1 MSEQN
6 TVQESVQETLGRIGL
21 EAREIDVYLALLRL
35 GPASIRD
42 IGEKAGVNRGTTH
55 ELLKRLLKRG
65 LVTLRPKGKRRHFCA
80 ESPEK
85 LMELAAE
92 QQRRL
97 ARASELLAAE
107 IIPDLHLLQPDSSA
121 TQVKYYEGDEG
132 IEFVLKDILNTAER
146 SAGKRYSVYS
156 SKVIRRYLYRPF
168 PTFTQQRVKRN
179 ISVRAIAIGEG
190 GDEAP
195 LAERKW
201 IETPQHPGQASY
213 VAIYPPKCAM
223 ISLQEGDYPSAVV
236 IESQAIA
243 QALQISFDMLWK
255 LL

>member
-1 MSEQN
+1 MSEQ
-6 TVQESVQETLGRIGL
+6 ETLRQIGL
-21 EAREIDVYLALLRL
+21 HDREIDIYLALLRL

-65 LVTLRPKGKRRHFCA
+65 LVSLRPKGKRRHFCA

-85 LMELAAE
+85 LLELARE
-92 QQRRL
+92 QQARL
-97 ARASELLAAE
+97 ARAADRLESEV
-107 IIPDLHLLQPDSSA
+107 IPDLHLLKPDGSD

-132 IEFVLKDILNTAER
+132 IEYVLRDILNTAAGSAER
-146 SAGKRYSVYS
+146 SYSVYS
-156 SKVIRRYLYRPF
+156 SKVIRKYLYRPF
-168 PTFTQQRVKRN
+168 PTFTQQRVKRQ
-179 ISVRAIAIGEG
+179 IRVRAIAIGEG

-201 IETPQHPGQASY
+201 IATGADPDQPSY

-243 QALQISFDMLWK
+243 RALQIAFDMLWK